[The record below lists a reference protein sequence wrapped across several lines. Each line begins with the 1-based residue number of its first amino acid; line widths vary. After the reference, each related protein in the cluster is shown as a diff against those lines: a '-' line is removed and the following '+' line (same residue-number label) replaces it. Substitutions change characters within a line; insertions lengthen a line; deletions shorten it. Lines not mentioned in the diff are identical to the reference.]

1 MLNTQ
6 LNFIFCAKSLYCNT
20 FKIVREAIMESE
32 KNPTYDIANEKKLIL
47 KEYRALLRSL
57 KQNIT
62 KQGKKNIR
70 EAFELAMESHANMRR
85 KSGEPYI
92 FHPIAVAQIASGE
105 MGLDVTSVI
114 CALLHDVVEDT
125 EVTLEEIEH
134 RFGKEVAKIV
144 DGLTKISGVFD
155 MNSSIQAENFRKLL
169 LTLNDDIRVILVKL
183 ADRLHNMRTLDSLR
197 RDKQLKIASETL
209 YLYAPLAHR
218 MGLYAIKT
226 EMEDL
231 ALKYTEPLLYKEI
244 ATKLNETKRERSK
257 FINDFI
263 RPLKET
269 LEKRGF
275 DFEIYGRPKSI
286 FSIFHK
292 IKNKGVPFEE
302 IYDLFAIRVIL
313 HSTPENEKSD
323 CWGVYSTIT
332 DIYKPSPDRLRD
344 WLSNPKTNGYEA
356 LHTTVMSNSGKWVEI
371 QIRTDRMHEI
381 AEKGF
386 AAHWKYK
393 DKSDDN
399 SLDAWLLRVQN
410 VLSNTEENAIEL
422 VNDFRAELLN
432 DEVFVFTPKGDLR
445 KIRKGATALDFAFE
459 VHSAVGRHCIGA
471 KVNTKLVPLSHIL
484 KNGDQVE
491 ILTSKKQVP
500 NEDWLAFV
508 TTAKAKSVIKQ
519 SLKEDKRNISE
530 LGKAELEK
538 KLKLLKIED
547 SEANILLLCHYFK
560 APSNSELYYDIAT
573 KKVDLHSLEKL
584 EVIAGKIKLPRPK
597 EDNKSDDKHFDNA
610 VKEALKKNAELLIMG
625 ESSDKIDY
633 KFASCCNP
641 VPGDDV
647 FGFITVSEGIKI
659 HRTNCPNAVQMM
671 AKYSYRIVK
680 TKWTKQ
686 HNIAFLTGIK
696 INGIDDVGLVNKIT
710 NIITGQMNLNM
721 RSISFDSEDG
731 IFEGKIMIYVH
742 DTDELDN
749 LSNRLQELEGILS
762 VERFET
768 QEQ

>member
-1 MLNTQ
+1 
-6 LNFIFCAKSLYCNT
+6 
-20 FKIVREAIMESE
+20 METS
-32 KNPTYDIANEKKLIL
+32 PVYDIENEKQEIL
-47 KEYRALLRSL
+47 KAYRALLRTL
-57 KQNIT
+57 KDNVS
-62 KQGKKNIR
+62 KQDKKRVR
-70 EAFELAMESHANMRR
+70 EAFDLAVESHANMRR

-105 MGLDVTSVI
+105 MGLDITSVI

-125 EVTLEEIEH
+125 DVTLEEIEH
-134 RFGKEVAKIV
+134 QFGKEVAKIV

-231 ALKYTEPLLYKEI
+231 SLKYTEPELYKEI
-244 ATKLNETKRERSK
+244 ATKLAETKRERTK

-269 LEKRGF
+269 LQARGF
-275 DFEIYGRPKSI
+275 EFDIYGRPKSI
-286 FSIFHK
+286 FSIFTK
-292 IKNKGVPFEE
+292 IKDKGVPFEE
-302 IYDLFAIRVIL
+302 IYDLFAIRIIL
-313 HSTPENEKSD
+313 HSKPENEKSD

-344 WLSNPKTNGYEA
+344 WLSNPKANGYEA

-399 SLDAWLLRVQN
+399 SLDAWLARVHN
-410 VLSNTEENAIEL
+410 VLSNTEDNAIEL

-432 DEVFVFTPKGDLR
+432 EEVFVFTPKGDLK

-459 VHSAVGRHCIGA
+459 VHSAVGKHCIGA
-471 KVNTKLVPLSHIL
+471 KVNMKLVPLSHVL

-491 ILTSKKQVP
+491 ILTSKKQHP

-508 TTAKAKSVIKQ
+508 TTSKAKSVIKQ
-519 SLKEDKRNISE
+519 ALKDDKRRIADE
-530 LGKAELEK
+530 GKAELEK
-538 KLKLLKIED
+538 KLKALKIED
-547 SEANILLLCHYFK
+547 SEANLLLLLHHFK
-560 APSNSELYYDIAT
+560 RVSTGEFYYDIAI
-573 KKVDLHSLEKL
+573 KKVDLSSIAKL

-597 EDNKSDDKHFDNA
+597 EEVKPDHHFDNA

-647 FGFITVSEGIKI
+647 FGFVTVSEGIKI
-659 HRTNCPNAVQMM
+659 HRTNCPNAVQLM

-721 RSISFDSEDG
+721 RSISFDSQDG

-742 DTDELDN
+742 DTEELND
-749 LSNRLQELEGILS
+749 LSDRLQELDGILS

-768 QEQ
+768 QEN